1 MVYDITYNTLFT
13 SEENIC
19 DQRMD
24 ESFDATLFNR
34 INQDLENKF
43 NCTVPFLPYFK
54 SELTGHETRVCREE
68 NKSMEASKRYDYL
81 RSSGQSS
88 LCPSPCEGM
97 DIYLGL
103 PFISKAESN
112 FTYIKIYLK
121 SSVKIKS
128 IVYDYT
134 FLSLVAEV
142 GSYVGLIL
150 GISVVNIA
158 LNINFMFIQRIKQ
171 VLIDPC

>member
-1 MVYDITYNTLFT
+1 MYH
-13 SEENIC
+13 
-19 DQRMD
+19 
-24 ESFDATLFNR
+24 SFKLKQAKYQEVQ
-34 INQDLENKF
+34 ISH
-43 NCTVPFLPYFK
+43 PFMISKKKNSSLIVF
-54 SELTGHETRVCREE
+54 EE

-103 PFISKAESN
+103 PFISTAESN

-158 LNINFMFIQRIKQ
+158 LNINLLFIQRIKQ
-171 VLIDPC
+171 VLIDPCWINTV